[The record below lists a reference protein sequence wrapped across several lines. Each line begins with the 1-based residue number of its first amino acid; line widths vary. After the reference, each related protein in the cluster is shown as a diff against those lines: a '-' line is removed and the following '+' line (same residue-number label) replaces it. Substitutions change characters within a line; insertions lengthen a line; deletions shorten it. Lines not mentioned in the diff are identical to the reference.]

1 MGSVQ
6 NENEAPCSKMIK
18 IEDEDHKTLNWEW
31 GPSQAYEASLFG
43 DGVKIC
49 SFISLTH
56 PFF

>member
-6 NENEAPCSKMIK
+6 NENEAPCSKK
-18 IEDEDHKTLNWEW
+18 VNIEDECHKTLNWEW
-31 GPSQAYEASLFG
+31 GPSQASEASLFG

-49 SFISLTH
+49 SFISLTR

>member
-6 NENEAPCSKMIK
+6 NENEASCSKMIK
-18 IEDEDHKTLNWEW
+18 IEDEDHRALNWEW
-31 GPSQAYEASLFG
+31 GPSQAYEASLIR

-56 PFF
+56 SFF